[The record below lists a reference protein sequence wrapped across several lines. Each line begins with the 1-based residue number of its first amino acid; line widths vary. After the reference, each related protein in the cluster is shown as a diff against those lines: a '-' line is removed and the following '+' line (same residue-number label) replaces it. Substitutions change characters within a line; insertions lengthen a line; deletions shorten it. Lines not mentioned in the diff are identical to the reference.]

1 MSESDGFLNTFFF
14 LSFISFIV
22 NTSDEV
28 LTMNETKLTKEDF
41 WKNQIKGW
49 NQSLPDS
56 PYELEVFSQ
65 PLSENPSVTT
75 HLPGSIQIEV

>member
-1 MSESDGFLNTFFF
+1 MSESDGFLN
-14 LSFISFIV
+14 
-22 NTSDEV
+22 
-28 LTMNETKLTKEDF
+28 TKEDF

-75 HLPGSIQIEV
+75 HLPGSIQIEVCIGCTCELMASLMLLFTVDLKL

>member
-1 MSESDGFLNTFFF
+1 
-14 LSFISFIV
+14 
-22 NTSDEV
+22 
-28 LTMNETKLTKEDF
+28 MNETKLTKEDF